1 MSKNSESRLEYL
13 RVDSAGTVSVG
24 SASVIKGQQ
33 YWKVPS
39 CDATSRRTLQDK
51 TTGAA
56 GVNIPAD
63 WTAVNAADKLGDA
76 LDAEDAEELRVQ
88 QLQHRIVSEQCAVVC
103 PLFAS
108 SGEAALDAERAL
120 PVRVNAKTG
129 VDHTTTAC
137 DAGTQ
142 TRKRLIV
149 RNALVDTAG
158 ESNVL
163 TLASSTGG
171 DSKVL
176 CFSVLNAKSVSGAA
190 PTTNAQVDNSENNA
204 VIAPAKC
211 KTATVEEE
219 TCRPYF
225 VNCTASAK
233 LTGVPVVP
241 ASDLLPK
248 SDVDDVVVA
257 VHMRLKGL
265 HYSTL
270 PAHHEADLINAFASI
285 FKVSVSCFLFLVVSV
300 SFSFFSSITANH
312 HLSLSF
318 VNHHLITLI
327 LHLFTHQVR
336 TSSVSLTLSPPAV
349 GFSFSSRSQTA
360 VLVVMRINPAA
371 TDGLV
376 SAELLQMVA
385 RISANKK
392 SAKKPASVRVLCSF
406 EFCVDFNS
414 FCTP

>member
-1 MSKNSESRLEYL
+1 M
-13 RVDSAGTVSVG
+13 
-24 SASVIKGQQ
+24 
-33 YWKVPS
+33 
-39 CDATSRRTLQDK
+39 
-51 TTGAA
+51 
-56 GVNIPAD
+56 
-63 WTAVNAADKLGDA
+63 
-76 LDAEDAEELRVQ
+76 
-88 QLQHRIVSEQCAVVC
+88 
-103 PLFAS
+103 
-108 SGEAALDAERAL
+108 
-120 PVRVNAKTG
+120 
-129 VDHTTTAC
+129 
-137 DAGTQ
+137 
-142 TRKRLIV
+142 
-149 RNALVDTAG
+149 
-158 ESNVL
+158 
-163 TLASSTGG
+163 
-171 DSKVL
+171 L
-176 CFSVLNAKSVSGAA
+176 CFSVLNAKSIKGAA

-285 FKVSVSCFLFLVVSV
+285 FKVSVSCFLLFVSLFHSSRASLV
-300 SFSFFSSITANH
+300 N
-312 HLSLSF
+312 L
-318 VNHHLITLI
+318 HLIAPP

-336 TSSVSLTLSPPAV
+336 TSSVSLTLTPPAV
-349 GFSFSSRSQTA
+349 GFSFSSRSQTY

-371 TDGLV
+371 SDGLV